1 MKKALKIIIPIVIV
15 LAILAA
21 LGGTIAFLWFK
32 TDLFNRFKPSDKV
45 FADQVKEAFDLK
57 DVKFTE
63 YSDILNKYRN
73 LSDKS
78 MKTKLNVTANLNI
91 SQLDKEVQNTINK
104 SKLTIEANTDAKNKN
119 MQSKIG
125 LYSNNS
131 EVLTVDMVKNGNKLG
146 VGCKD
151 IYDKYL
157 IVSTDD
163 LIEYLKKDGSIDAT
177 ELDAVSKVLSGDG
190 INVYDLLYIS
200 EDDLKHFDDT
210 YSVDKILDL
219 ISKDC
224 YSKDNKKQEVEVD
237 GETVKA
243 LGSYLTLTGADA
255 YKLAEDLVNKIKD
268 DSVISKIMTEKAN
281 MVLEYA
287 GQDKISEN
295 DMKEI
300 LNDSFDQLLKE
311 MSSIKD
317 ENEAAVQIAIYSKNN
332 KPVRIEFNALK
343 DVDDK
348 DDKET
353 LLSIEYA
360 DKKDIY
366 TVYNNG
372 KAYITVENEYEK
384 KDKNE
389 YKGKLTAKASGVSV
403 GTLDYE
409 IIIKDDES
417 KIYLD
422 LSVPMANL
430 SGKVDITSKGNINN
444 EAVTLNGLVSFKYGR
459 ESAEVKFDG
468 SVEVTDV
475 TIPELN
481 TSNSLNILSLT
492 DAESAAEAEKILKKA
507 SEVLPARLKL
517 LGINIDANSIYTP
530 TATTTDDADN
540 TTVTVPTTLPNG
552 IDQQTAIDNAKK
564 TLDAIDR
571 SQQLINSMNR

>member
-15 LAILAA
+15 LAVLAA
-21 LGGTIAFLWFK
+21 IGGTIAFLWFK

-45 FADQVKEAFDLK
+45 FADQIKEAFDLK

-63 YSDILNKYRN
+63 YSDTLNKYKN

-422 LSVPMANL
+422 LNVPMANL
-430 SGKVDITSKGNINN
+430 SGKIDITSKGNINN
-444 EAVTLNGLVSFKYGR
+444 EAVTLNGLVSIKYGR

>member
-409 IIIKDDES
+409 IVIKDDES

>member
-409 IIIKDDES
+409 IVIKDDES

-422 LSVPMANL
+422 LNVPMANL
-430 SGKVDITSKGNINN
+430 SGKIDITSKGNINN

>member
-15 LAILAA
+15 LAVLAA
-21 LGGTIAFLWFK
+21 IGGTIAFLWFK

-45 FADQVKEAFDLK
+45 FADQIKEAFDLK

-63 YSDILNKYRN
+63 YSDTLNKYKN

>member
-468 SVEVTDV
+468 SVEVADV

-481 TSNSLNILSLT
+481 SSNSLNILSLT